1 MCSFTH
7 DADMPRCSFVVYQSR
22 NGTQLLGRPMRVA
35 PEVKRVVPR
44 GAGDT
49 GDAAADGATAA
60 AATATAATAS
70 LRPEGATR
78 AYVTGLA
85 YDADLPALEAALRE
99 AFAACGEKGVVRV
112 KLGCDR
118 NTSAFRGYA
127 HLDFAD
133 TPSLDAAVARSGALV
148 LGRVVRVTHA
158 QEKAR
163 PAAAA
168 PVGDAAF
175 GAAPKRVPRP
185 AKGKGKG
192 KGGGKGGM
200 MKVRDMSRFE

>member
-1 MCSFTH
+1 
-7 DADMPRCSFVVYQSR
+7 
-22 NGTQLLGRPMRVA
+22 MRVA

-44 GAGDT
+44 GAGDA
-49 GDAAADGATAA
+49 GDAAADGAAA
-60 AATATAATAS
+60 VATATAATAS

-163 PAAAA
+163 PAAA

-175 GAAPKRVPRP
+175 GAVPKRVPRP

>member
-1 MCSFTH
+1 MLC
-7 DADMPRCSFVVYQSR
+7 QSR
-22 NGTQLLGRPMRVA
+22 NGAQLLGRPMRVA

-44 GAGDT
+44 AAGDA
-49 GDAAADGATAA
+49 GDAASDGVAA
-60 AATATAATAS
+60 AAAAPAAAS

-85 YDADLPALEAALRE
+85 YDADMPALEAALRE
-99 AFAACGEKGVVRV
+99 AFAACGEKGVTRV

-133 TPSLDAAVARSGALV
+133 TASLDAAVARSGALV

-163 PAAAA
+163 PAAA
-168 PVGDAAF
+168 VGVAAF
-175 GAAPKRVPRP
+175 GAAPKRVTRPP

-200 MKVRDMSRFE
+200 VKVRDMSRFE